1 MEFAFTAKSRS
12 GSNESGTLVADTLD
26 DARSRLR
33 KQGLFPLDV
42 KVAGGSGSDRSIS
55 LSFSRSGVKKN
66 DVLMLTSQLSIMCQA
81 GIDVAE
87 ALGNVAKRC
96 PDPTLARILR
106 EIHDDVSA
114 GISVSEAL
122 KKHSKVFGGAYV
134 ASIAAGEASGTL
146 TDVLKRLAEL
156 LKHEI
161 RLRAT
166 IRSVMAYPMVLTGV
180 ALVVIAALVFFVLP
194 QFAVVFEDLGNTPPV
209 HTQMLLA
216 SGAFLREHFLMI
228 GVGFVILAGL
238 GWRYMLTEQAA
249 RYWDST
255 ILTFRFSRGATQSL
269 ITGRT
274 FRLLGTMLQSGI
286 PLLEGL
292 ELCRESVRNRIY
304 RDLFDAM
311 SESVVNGGSIGPVLE
326 ESSVVPDGAAQ
337 MVGTAEQTG
346 RLGEVINT
354 IGEFYEDE
362 GEQKIRGLA
371 KLLEPL
377 VIVVMGAVVGFVV
390 MAVMLPLLDVSASS
404 R

>member
-1 MEFAFTAKSRS
+1 MEFAFTAKSRN
-12 GSNESGTLVADTLD
+12 GVNESGKLIADTLD
-26 DARSRLR
+26 EARSRLR
-33 KQGLFPLDV
+33 TQGLFPLDV
-42 KVAGGSGSDRSIS
+42 RVSTASGEQKTLS
-55 LSFSRSGVKKN
+55 LSFSRKGVKKN
-66 DVLMLTSQLSIMCQA
+66 DILMLTSQLSIMCQA

-96 PDPTLARILR
+96 PNPTLAGILS

-114 GISVSEAL
+114 GVSVSETL

-146 TDVLKRLAEL
+146 TEVLKRLAEL

-166 IRSVMAYPMVLTGV
+166 IRSVLAYPLVLSGV
-180 ALVVIAALVFFVLP
+180 AFIVIAVLVFFVLP
-194 QFAVVFEDLGNTPPV
+194 QFAVVFEDLGSTPPV

-216 SGAFLREHFLMI
+216 TGAFLRTHFLMLA
-228 GVGFVILAGL
+228 VGCSITAGL
-238 GWRYMLTEQAA
+238 CWRYMMTERAA

-255 ILTFRFSRGATQSL
+255 VLTFWLSRGATQSL

-292 ELCRESVRNRIY
+292 QLCRESVRNRVY

-311 SESVVNGGSIGPVLE
+311 SESVVNGGQIGPILD
-326 ESSVVPDGAAQ
+326 ESNVVPDGAAQ
-337 MVGTAEQTG
+337 MVATAEQTG

>member
-1 MEFAFTAKSRS
+1 
-12 GSNESGTLVADTLD
+12 
-26 DARSRLR
+26 
-33 KQGLFPLDV
+33 
-42 KVAGGSGSDRSIS
+42 
-55 LSFSRSGVKKN
+55 
-66 DVLMLTSQLSIMCQA
+66 MLTSQLSIMCQA

-96 PDPTLARILR
+96 PNPTLARILR

-114 GISVSEAL
+114 GITVSEAL

-146 TDVLKRLAEL
+146 TEVLKRLAEL

-166 IRSVMAYPMVLTGV
+166 IRSVMAYPLVLTGV
-180 ALVVIAALVFFVLP
+180 AMIVIAALVFFVLP
-194 QFAVVFEDLGNTPPV
+194 QFAVVFEDLGNTPPA

-216 SGAFLREHFLMI
+216 SGAFLREHFLML
-228 GVGFVILAGL
+228 GVGFVVFAGL

-255 ILTFRFSRGATQSL
+255 ILTFRISSGATQSL

-292 ELCRESVRNRIY
+292 ELCRESVRNRVY

-311 SESVVNGGSIGPVLE
+311 SESVVNGGGIGPILD
-326 ESSVVPDGAAQ
+326 ESNVVPDGAAQ

-354 IGEFYEDE
+354 IGEFYEEE

-377 VIVVMGAVVGFVV
+377 VIVVMGSVVGFVV

>member
-1 MEFAFTAKSRS
+1 MEFAFTAKSRN

-33 KQGLFPLDV
+33 NQGLFPLDV
-42 KVAGGSGSDRSIS
+42 KIAGGSGSEKSIS

-96 PDPTLARILR
+96 PNPTLARILR

-114 GISVSEAL
+114 GVTVSDAL
-122 KKHSKVFGGAYV
+122 KKHSSVFGGAYV

-146 TDVLKRLAEL
+146 TEVLKRLAEL

-166 IRSVMAYPMVLTGV
+166 IRSVMAYPLVLTGV
-180 ALVVIAALVFFVLP
+180 AMIVIAALVFFVLP

-216 SGAFLREHFLMI
+216 SGAFLRKHFLLL
-228 GVGFVILAGL
+228 GVGFVVLAGL

-255 ILTFRFSRGATQSL
+255 VLTFRLSSGATQSL

-311 SESVVNGGSIGPVLE
+311 SESVVNGGGIGPILD

-354 IGEFYEDE
+354 IGEFYEEE

-377 VIVVMGAVVGFVV
+377 VIVVMGSVVGFVV